1 MIVRL
6 HPHAAQRL
14 LERGATEAEV
24 VATVQNGE
32 RFPAN
37 SDEPDSAE
45 TFHSP
50 DSGEGHIRQ
59 LSNWSEEDGCWLV
72 ITVLVR
78 YY

>member
-1 MIVRL
+1 MPLNVYWS
-6 HPHAAQRL
+6 AAPRKP
-14 LERGATEAEV
+14 RV
-24 VATVQNGE
+24 VAIVENSE